1 MKYSDFSDVVEI
13 LQKQSDLVSELY
25 RKKVDLLEFADPYD
39 GIIRI
44 LLTEIYTA
52 EGYDWFTW
60 FCYEN
65 DFGTGRLDAHDEN
78 GNPICYDVK
87 SLWEFLEKTYTSNT
101 LN

>member
-25 RKKVDLLEFADPYD
+25 LKKVDLLEFADPYD

-65 DFGTGRLDAHDEN
+65 DFGKGTLDAHDET
-78 GNPICYDVK
+78 GPICYDVK
-87 SLWEFLEKTYTSNT
+87 SLWEFLEKTYTRNDLT
-101 LN
+101 

>member
-1 MKYSDFSDVVEI
+1 MKYSEFSVIVET

-25 RKKVDLLEFADPYD
+25 IKKVDLLEFADPYD

-52 EGYDWFTW
+52 EGYDWFSW

-65 DFGTGRLDAHDEN
+65 DFGRGTLDANDEN
-78 GNPICYDVK
+78 GPICYDVK
-87 SLWEFLEKTYTSNT
+87 SLWEFLESSFVK
-101 LN
+101 